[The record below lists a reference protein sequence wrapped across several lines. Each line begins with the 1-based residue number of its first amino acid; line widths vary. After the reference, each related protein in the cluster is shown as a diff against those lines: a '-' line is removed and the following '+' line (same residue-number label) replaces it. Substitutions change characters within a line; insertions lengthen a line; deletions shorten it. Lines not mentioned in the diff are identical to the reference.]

1 MIEQNK
7 ADRRVIRRLI
17 VVIGFGLAAA
27 TVVLALLF
35 NRGSSNEEGR
45 PVPEPS
51 GLTVPAPSNAGAGGT
66 LPQPG
71 EITITL
77 SSERID
83 SARIRTEVATEQNA
97 GAAQSGGMRT
107 TGVVQSNAY
116 KETPVFPV
124 AGGVVREV
132 SAQLGDKVKRDQ
144 ALAIVFSTELGDAEG
159 EYLKRLAELEEH
171 HRHHQRATELVEL
184 GAISRE
190 EFEQA
195 ASNYKVAQASASA
208 ARERL
213 VLLGVTQQQVEM
225 LRSSSQVQSLISVL
239 APVSGTI
246 INRAVNTG
254 EVVDKG
260 KELFRVADLSTVW
273 VTGQIYEIDFTKVP
287 LGIHAAIT
295 TPAYPGRT
303 FAGQV
308 SYIDPRV
315 DPNTRTAQ
323 VRIEVANPRE
333 MLKLGMFLDVSFG
346 AVAVAASSGKPV
358 VVVPQ
363 SAVQS
368 IGSRQVVFV
377 ASDQPG
383 VFIQREVTA
392 GPESGSLVPIYS
404 GLKPGERVVTVG
416 SFLLSAESL
425 KLNPGQS
432 TPVGTPSS
440 EQHSSGLPQS
450 DHRDGAQTQDALPRG
465 QGEPEIQAA
474 KILLTKDGYKPASI
488 TVRKNI
494 LVRLTFL
501 RQVEVTCG
509 TEVSIPE
516 YNIKRELPLN
526 EPVVI
531 DFTPTR
537 AGEIGFACGMN
548 MLRGKIV
555 VK

>member
-1 MIEQNK
+1 MDMVEQNK
-7 ADRRVIRRLI
+7 ADRRIIRRRI

-27 TVVLALLF
+27 TVVLVLLF

-45 PVPEPS
+45 PVPDPS
-51 GLTVPAPSNAGAGGT
+51 GLPVPAPSNAGAGGT

-71 EITITL
+71 EITIML

-83 SARIRTEVATEQNA
+83 SAQIRTEVATEQTNA

-107 TGVVQSNAY
+107 TGVVQSNGY

-144 ALAIVFSTELGDAEG
+144 ALAIVFSTELADAEG
-159 EYLKRLAELEEH
+159 EYLKKAAELEEH

-195 ASNYKVAQASASA
+195 TSNYKVAQASASA

-213 VLLGVTQQQVEM
+213 VLLGVTQQQVDT
-225 LRSSSQVQSLISVL
+225 LRSSSQVKSLIAVL

-273 VTGQIYEIDFTKVP
+273 VTGQIYETDFTKVP
-287 LGIHAAIT
+287 LGTHATIT

-308 SYIDPRV
+308 SYIDSRV

-323 VRIEVANPRE
+323 VRIEVTNPRE

-346 AVAVAASSGKPV
+346 AAAVAESSGKPV
-358 VVVPQ
+358 VVVPR
-363 SAVQS
+363 SAMQS

-377 ASDQPG
+377 AAEQPG
-383 VFIQREVTA
+383 LFIQREVTA

-432 TPVGTPSS
+432 TSP
-440 EQHSSGLPQS
+440 EQRSSGSQS
-450 DHRDGAQTQDALPRG
+450 DYRDGAQMQDAVRRG
-465 QGEPEIQAA
+465 PGEPEIQTA

-531 DFTPTR
+531 DFTPAR

-555 VK
+555 VINR